1 MSICEDRFGS
11 LPRAALGA
19 WLLVAL
25 TACGGADCLRKSD
38 CDSAFECR
46 EGICVAAG
54 GKAPTPPAAGAGGA
68 SAGRAGGGSGG
79 ALTAGRG
86 GAGGSSAG
94 AAGRG
99 GRGGASGSASETGG
113 LDAGGTSDMP

>member
-1 MSICEDRFGS
+1 MSICKPHSRSFV
-11 LPRAALGA
+11 LALG
-19 WLLVAL
+19 LLSL

-38 CDSAFECR
+38 CDSTYECH
-46 EGICVAAG
+46 EGACVAAG
-54 GKAPTPPAAGAGGA
+54 GKAPAPPAAGAGGA

-86 GAGGSSAG
+86 GAGGANTAGAG

-99 GRGGASGSASETGG
+99 GRGGASGSSSDTGG
-113 LDAGGTSDMP
+113 LDSGGTSDTP